1 MALLRNDQHTLTGV
15 YALDALDTAAE
26 VARFER
32 HMNRCDSCTS
42 EVRGFRETATR
53 LGMAVSRQPPPTL
66 RTAVMAEVARTRQ
79 LPALDDRARHARP
92 VPRLTLLPRLATAG
106 AALGLAAAITLGV
119 VLVNTQ
125 NQLNQAQHQ
134 LSQAQGQLGQ
144 AQRQLSQAKRH
155 LVAAQTQLAA
165 INAVRTASD
174 ATLVTK
180 ATSIGGRVTMVKSA
194 AKHQIVVTTAGLPPL
209 RAGKVYQLWL
219 IGGHGNKIR
228 SEGLLAAPRG
238 GHTAPVLIS
247 GVLAGD
253 TLGVSV
259 QQAGGSIQPT
269 LKAVIV
275 LIPAS

>member
-32 HMNRCDSCTS
+32 HLNRCDSCTG

-53 LGMAVSRQPPPTL
+53 LAMAVAQPPPASL
-66 RTAVMAEVARTRQ
+66 RAAVMADVARTRQ
-79 LPALDDRARHARP
+79 VPATEDRARHARRMARP
-92 VPRLTLLPRLATAG
+92 TLLPRLAMAG
-106 AALGLAAAITLGV
+106 AALGLAAAIVLAV
-119 VLVNTQ
+119 VLVNT
-125 NQLNQAQHQ
+125 NKQLNQTQQ
-134 LSQAQGQLGQ
+134 QLGQ
-144 AQRQLSQAKRH
+144 TQQELSQAKRQ
-155 LVAAQTQLAA
+155 LILTQTQLAA
-165 INAVRTASD
+165 INAVRTAAD

-180 ATSIGGRVTMVKSA
+180 ATKIGGRVTLVKSA
-194 AKHQIVVTTAGLPPL
+194 AKRQLVVTTSGLPPL
-209 RAGKVYQLWL
+209 KAGKVYQLWL
-219 IGGHGNKIR
+219 IGAPGHKIR
-228 SEGLLAAPRG
+228 SEGLLATPRG
-238 GHTAPVLIS
+238 GRTGPVLIS

-269 LKAVIV
+269 LPAVIV